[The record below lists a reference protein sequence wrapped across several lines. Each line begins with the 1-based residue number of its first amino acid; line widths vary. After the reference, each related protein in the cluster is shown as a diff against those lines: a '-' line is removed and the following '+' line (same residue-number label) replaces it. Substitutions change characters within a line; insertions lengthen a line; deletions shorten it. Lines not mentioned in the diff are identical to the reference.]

1 VLCVPNLSSLID
13 LVGAVA
19 NTALASLPCL
29 LHAALMLR
37 TPRGTRAPAPSG
49 GGGGGGGDGGGDG
62 DGGGAAQPRPR
73 LPRVEWVLLV
83 LDALVVAFCA
93 VVFAVGLG
101 EALHELGLSTAVV
114 V

>member
-1 VLCVPNLSSLID
+1 MLCVPNLSSLID

-49 GGGGGGGDGGGDG
+49 GGGGGDGGGDG
-62 DGGGAAQPRPR
+62 DGGGAAPPRPR

-101 EALHELGLSTAVV
+101 EALQELGLSTAVLV
-114 V
+114 

>member
-1 VLCVPNLSSLID
+1 
-13 LVGAVA
+13 
-19 NTALASLPCL
+19 
-29 LHAALMLR
+29 MLR

-49 GGGGGGGDGGGDG
+49 GGGGGGGDDGGGDG
-62 DGGGAAQPRPR
+62 DGGGAAPPRPR

>member
-1 VLCVPNLSSLID
+1 M
-13 LVGAVA
+13 VA
-19 NTALASLPCL
+19 AMATATV
-29 LHAALMLR
+29 AAR
-37 TPRGTRAPAPSG
+37 HSPP
-49 GGGGGGGDGGGDG
+49 
-62 DGGGAAQPRPR
+62 PR